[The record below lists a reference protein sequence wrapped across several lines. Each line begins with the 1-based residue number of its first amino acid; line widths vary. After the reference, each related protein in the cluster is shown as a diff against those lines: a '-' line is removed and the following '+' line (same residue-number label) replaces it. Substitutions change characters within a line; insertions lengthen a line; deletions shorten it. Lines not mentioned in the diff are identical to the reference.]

1 MKIEK
6 RFNVDAPQDQVWRF
20 ITAPEQVAACIPG
33 CESVEAVG
41 ASKHKVT
48 IKVKVGPIKTTF
60 VVDVEVTEERPPE
73 FSSYVTTGEE
83 GGRASR
89 IRAESSLALKPVNGR
104 QTEVHYIS
112 DINIVGRL
120 GKFGLGMMQKIADS
134 MGDEFVAA
142 LRAQLEK
149 GGGEAPVAAGV
160 AAAVEPARGATF
172 PLPWI
177 IGAGVLLGALLWL
190 WIY

>member
-1 MKIEK
+1 MRIEK

-33 CESVEAVG
+33 CQSVEAISV
-41 ASKHKVT
+41 SKHKVT
-48 IKVKVGPIKTTF
+48 IKVQVGPIKTTF

-89 IRAESSLALKPVNGR
+89 IRAESSLALKAVNGR
-104 QTEVHYIS
+104 QTEVHYTS

-120 GKFGLGMMQKIADS
+120 GKFGLGMMQKKADA

-142 LRAQLEK
+142 LRAKLE
-149 GGGEAPVAAGV
+149 GAGSEAPVTAAT
-160 AAAVEPARGATF
+160 EPAQGAAS
-172 PLPWI
+172 PWPWV
-177 IGAGVLLGALLWL
+177 IGAGMILGVTWVLLK
-190 WIY
+190 

>member
-1 MKIEK
+1 MRIEK
-6 RFNVDAPQDQVWRF
+6 RFNVNAPQDQVWRF

-33 CESVEAVG
+33 CQSVEAIG
-41 ASKHKVT
+41 ANKHKVT
-48 IKVKVGPIKTTF
+48 IKVQVGPIKTTF

-89 IRAESSLALKPVNGR
+89 IRAESSLALKPVNGS
-104 QTEVHYIS
+104 QTEVHYTS

-134 MGDEFVAA
+134 MNDEFVAA
-142 LRAQLEK
+142 LRGKLEAA
-149 GGGEAPVAAGV
+149 GGEAPGAPVAA
-160 AAAVEPARGATF
+160 EPAQRPTSRWPWMIGGAVV
-172 PLPWI
+172 
-177 IGAGVLLGALLWL
+177 VLAVLWLLWK
-190 WIY
+190 

>member
-1 MKIEK
+1 MRIEK

-33 CESVEAVG
+33 CQSVEAVG
-41 ASKHKVT
+41 ATKHKVT
-48 IKVKVGPIKTTF
+48 IKVQVGPIKTTF

-73 FSSYVTTGEE
+73 YSSYVTTGEE

-104 QTEVHYIS
+104 HTEVHYTS

-120 GKFGLGMMQKIADS
+120 GKFGLGMMQKKADS

-142 LRAQLEK
+142 LRAKLECA
-149 GGGEAPVAAGV
+149 GNAAPVAA
-160 AAAVEPARGATF
+160 AAVPARGAA
-172 PLPWI
+172 PQWPWV
-177 IGAGVLLGALLWL
+177 IGAGVILGVL
-190 WIY
+190 WILLK